1 MLVAI
6 VVTREGHGPRAVR
19 GWSAI
24 SITKYRGYVRCSIE
38 HGARW
43 QEQQRPE
50 GEDSGS
56 PRLQLAEAP
65 GWSGRRTRLG
75 WGSQVR
81 NTRRKTKNRRGGF
94 SPNVPRDRVIPEL
107 VSRGAQC
114 QCQCGFARAR
124 NVRDDA
130 RVRTHARLPGTSVA
144 SLRSRYGSPSRSP
157 PRPCLLPFTPQ
168 PTHRHMAPLAAGA
181 FERTRKYILTDCPHA
196 HRLDRPTP
204 ESQAHVS
211 GDGRTRAERGH
222 WLGPRIARANTC
234 GKLNRT

>member
-1 MLVAI
+1 MFDR
-6 VVTREGHGPRAVR
+6 TRRTLA
-19 GWSAI
+19 
-24 SITKYRGYVRCSIE
+24 
-38 HGARW
+38 GA
-43 QEQQRPE
+43 
-50 GEDSGS
+50 
-56 PRLQLAEAP
+56 AEARGRGMAGG

-130 RVRTHARLPGTSVA
+130 RLRTHARLPGTSVA

-168 PTHRHMAPLAAGA
+168 PTQRHMAHRRV
-181 FERTRKYILTDCPHA
+181 RTHA
-196 HRLDRPTP
+196 QVHTQRLDRPTP
-204 ESQAHVS
+204 ESQAHVFA
-211 GDGRTRAERGH
+211 RETAARAQNVATG
-222 WLGPRIARANTC
+222 LGPRIARANTC